1 MIRFRCMYCGQK
13 IRTAD
18 KNLGREA
25 KCPTCAHPI
34 RIVKRPELAVN
45 KPEDKSKETEI
56 KNKAYVNSLTDEQI
70 VARYLGIN
78 PEEAKESTPVRLIK
92 EVIIPQ
98 AYKNNEFQESTIP
111 RWLKRTFV
119 PTYNRLSLFLIG
131 ICMVMLVA
139 FNSQLHSE
147 ISKFISRIN
156 LKSDIIFFIIAN
168 VKGLFFLLIFLLGMS
183 ICVYQIFTSKRR
195 SDFQK
200 WLMLYFAVFV
210 NALSGMV
217 AGAHII
223 RENGLSLNHWTYIF
237 PLWNILNGSV
247 LLTFY
252 KYGHITPKDIV
263 DNQVPLIQIIVST
276 LIAAVIFVICNYVFK
291 MYWAIT
297 YSVCVVYATGFSK
310 AVQQLLCPVEKEL

>member
-1 MIRFRCMYCGQK
+1 MIRFRCIYCGQK

-18 KNLGREA
+18 ENLGREA

-34 RIVKRPELAVN
+34 RVVKRPDLAVS
-45 KPEDKSKETEI
+45 KAEDKSKETKI
-56 KNKAYVNSLTDEQI
+56 KDKVYVNSLTDEQI
-70 VARYLGIN
+70 AAHYLGIN
-78 PEEAKESTPVRLIK
+78 PEETNDSIPVKLIK
-92 EVIIPQ
+92 KAVIPH
-98 AYKNNEFQESTIP
+98 AYEEEYFQEQKIP
-111 RWLKRTFV
+111 SWLKRAFV

-168 VKGLFFLLIFLLGMS
+168 IRGLFFLLIFLLGMS

-200 WLMLYFAVFV
+200 WLMLYFAVSV
-210 NALSGMV
+210 NAFTGLVSGI
-217 AGAHII
+217 HII
-223 RENGLSLNHWTYIF
+223 RETGFSLNHWTYIF
-237 PLWNILNGSV
+237 PIWNVLNGMV
-247 LLTFY
+247 LVAFY
-252 KYGHITPKDIV
+252 NYGHVTPKDIV
-263 DNQVPLIQIIVST
+263 DNQVPLIQIIIST

-310 AVQQLLCPVEKEL
+310 AVQQIICPVEKEL